1 MILEKINNTLDAIS
15 ELETHLANMRMIERE
30 MHHVCKTASN
40 CLLELKS
47 PKNRFKLNALL
58 VRKINAEIA
67 ITGEQEDAI
76 LKIAED
82 FGLSIETVRWIYIH
96 ANKSKKALKRFSLH
110 FTAIKM
116 HDAGFSAK
124 DIARTLNLSEKYVYK
139 LLSANIPLDL

>member
-30 MHHVCKTASN
+30 MHHVCKNASN

-76 LKIAED
+76 LKIK
-82 FGLSIETVRWIYIH
+82 I
-96 ANKSKKALKRFSLH
+96 
-110 FTAIKM
+110 
-116 HDAGFSAK
+116 
-124 DIARTLNLSEKYVYK
+124 
-139 LLSANIPLDL
+139 